1 MAPTSRIT
9 ASSLGKMPTTS
20 VRRLISP
27 FKRSIGF
34 IHQLGQ
40 LLDPRAQLVGDL
52 SPLAAGGF
60 GIVLGK
66 GSADKDRDDAPALLA
81 GMSQDIAHEVNAA
94 ALPSRIQDLSDGGLE
109 PLMRIRDDEL

>member
-1 MAPTSRIT
+1 MAP
-9 ASSLGKMPTTS
+9 SSQELEPPGNPG
-20 VRRLISP
+20 R
-27 FKRSIGF
+27 FN
-34 IHQLGQ
+34 
-40 LLDPRAQLVGDL
+40 L

-66 GSADKDRDDAPALLA
+66 GRADKGRDDAPALLA

-109 PLMRIRDDEL
+109 PLMRIRDDELDAAQTPPGKLAQEVGPKGLGLRGTDRQAQD